1 MTGDPGGLDTGAD
14 GLAEL
19 VAHYA
24 HALAIA
30 PSPAVYGE
38 LLLSI
43 LLAISAADL

>member
-1 MTGDPGGLDTGAD
+1 MTGDPVGLDTGAD

-30 PSPAVYGE
+30 PSAAGLMARKWPGE
-38 LLLSI
+38 PRSGLR
-43 LLAISAADL
+43 